1 MPGKSFFILKMH
13 HVMTDGYGVASFMA
27 NVSDKWDAELLPHL
41 PQFNFWQKCLMYLTM
56 PYHLVSLA
64 VQYLF
69 YPADQ
74 NPMTLKNKENTGV
87 KRGFFAKE
95 YSVDAVKRKSKE
107 HNVTINDLLMTV
119 ISMTM
124 KQYFISQ
131 GDEKTNRI
139 LMFTPFSLR
148 EKPAAVDNF
157 EFSNHFAIM
166 PVKLRLVND
175 FKTGVQAISRDLRP
189 LRTSFVT
196 FCMYYIVRL
205 GQSFPA
211 AGFQWWFSTLANKC
225 SLIATNV
232 RGPNIPFTVAGTES
246 IKSSTFM
253 PALGDVPGGFAIVSQ
268 MDVLWVSFC
277 ADRNRC
283 DDAKQI
289 IGIFEKT
296 LDGILAGK

>member
-1 MPGKSFFILKMH
+1 
-13 HVMTDGYGVASFMA
+13 
-27 NVSDKWDAELLPHL
+27 
-41 PQFNFWQKCLMYLTM
+41 M
-56 PYHLVSLA
+56 PYHFLSLA

-69 YPADQ
+69 YPADK
-74 NPMTLKNKENTGV
+74 NPMTLKSKENKGV
-87 KRGFFAKE
+87 KKGFFAKE
-95 YSVDAVKRKSKE
+95 YSVAAVKKVSKDN
-107 HNVTINDLLMTV
+107 HVTINDLVMTA

-139 LMFTPFSLR
+139 LMFSPFNLR
-148 EKPAAVDNF
+148 EKPASVDDFDFINQMAVF
-157 EFSNHFAIM
+157 

-205 GQSFPA
+205 GQSLPSSA
-211 AGFQWWFSTLANKC
+211 FQWWFNNFANKC

-232 RGPNIPFTVAGTES
+232 RGPAIPFSVAGAS
-246 IKSSTFM
+246 CIKVTTFM
-253 PALGDVPGGFAIVSQ
+253 PSLGDVPGGFAIVSQ
-268 MDVLWVSFC
+268 EDILWISFC

-283 DDAKQI
+283 DHAKEI
-289 IGIFEKT
+289 ITIFEKT
-296 LDGILAGK
+296 LDSILAGK